1 MSVASAL
8 EGWDVCAVDYSDVM
22 IQATRERLTLL
33 KDRERLLMNACSG
46 DADSAQSLALVGLA
60 AGAAADQALVQT
72 LTRRLEML
80 CKSGLEQLGYWDV
93 ALEYIRTQSQQK
105 LSTLNQYNN
114 QEFYRWGAM
123 NNWEK
128 IKANLA
134 ATAAAGGGGG
144 VGGGEVG
151 GGGVGGEGARGGEG
165 AGGSE
170 RAGGSRSASGSRGGS
185 PKSSK
190 SDSEQNSQGGDS
202 PGNQL

>member
-105 LSTLNQYNN
+105 LSTLSQYNN

-134 ATAAAGGGGG
+134 ATAAGGGGGDLGGGEGDGAGGRGGG
-144 VGGGEVG
+144 VGGQ
-151 GGGVGGEGARGGEG
+151 GARGGEG
-165 AGGSE
+165 AGGSGN
-170 RAGGSRSASGSRGGS
+170 AGGSRGGS

-190 SDSEQNSQGGDS
+190 SDEDSKQNSQGGDS
-202 PGNQL
+202 PGN

>member
-134 ATAAAGGGGG
+134 ATAAGGGGGDLGGGEGDGAGGRGGG
-144 VGGGEVG
+144 VGGQ
-151 GGGVGGEGARGGEG
+151 GARGGEG
-165 AGGSE
+165 AGGSGN
-170 RAGGSRSASGSRGGS
+170 AGGSRGGS

-190 SDSEQNSQGGDS
+190 SDEDSKQNSQGGDS
-202 PGNQL
+202 PGN

>member
-33 KDRERLLMNACSG
+33 KDRERLLMNACRG

-60 AGAAADQALVQT
+60 AGAAADQALVST
-72 LTRRLEML
+72 LTTRLEML
-80 CKSGLEQLGYWDV
+80 CKTGLEALGYWDV

-105 LSTLNQYNN
+105 LSTLSQYNN

-134 ATAAAGGGGG
+134 ATAAGGGGGDLGGGEGDGAGGRGGG
-144 VGGGEVG
+144 VGGQ
-151 GGGVGGEGARGGEG
+151 GARGGEG
-165 AGGSE
+165 AGGSGN
-170 RAGGSRSASGSRGGS
+170 AGGSRGGS

-190 SDSEQNSQGGDS
+190 SDEDSKQNSQGGDS
-202 PGNQL
+202 PGN